1 MEFHTFLLQ
10 LALIYLAARVMG
22 EIAVRLGQSAVLGEL
37 LAGVLVGGSVLDWIE
52 PTEVLSLLGQVGV
65 MLLLFEVGLESDLE
79 SFLKVGWSATLVA
92 IIGVLTPFALGYGG
106 ALLLHLSPLQ
116 AIFLGATLTATSVA
130 ITARV
135 FQEMGRLDSPE
146 GQIILGA
153 AVLDDILGLVI
164 LSVVV
169 ALAESGSVSWLKV
182 GATAGAALFFLVA
195 AILVGFRYA
204 HLFTRIVDN
213 MKTRGR
219 VIVAAT
225 TFALLAGYA
234 AESVGVAAIVG
245 AFAAGLILERTE
257 NQAHIHE
264 LLRPVADV
272 FVPIF
277 FVMVGVAVDL
287 SKLNPFNGANWPVLG
302 LAGALAAAAIVGK
315 LVSGWGARGPGVNR
329 LAIGVGMLPRGEVG
343 LIFAGVGLSHGVIA
357 TGEYSA
363 LLLVIVLTT
372 FLAPILLKRVFRPQA
387 M

>member
-1 MEFHTFLLQ
+1 MAFHTFILH
-10 LALIYLAARVMG
+10 LAIIYLAARLMG
-22 EIAVRLGQSAVLGEL
+22 EVAVRLRQSPVLGEL
-37 LAGVLVGGSVLDWIE
+37 LAGVLVGGSVLGWIE
-52 PTEVLSLLGQVGV
+52 QTEVLKLLGDVGV
-65 MLLLFEVGLESDLE
+65 MLLLFEVGLESDLQ
-79 SFLKVGWSATLVA
+79 SFLKVGWSATWVA
-92 IIGVLTPFALGYGG
+92 VIGVITPFALGYGV
-106 ALLLHLSPLQ
+106 AVLLHLSPLQ

-146 GQIILGA
+146 GQMILGA

-169 ALAESGSVSWLKV
+169 AMAESGTVSWWRV
-182 GATAGAALFFLVA
+182 GATAGAAVVFRAA
-195 AILVGFRYA
+195 AIVLGVRYA
-204 HLFTRIVDN
+204 HLFTRVVDN

-219 VIVAAT
+219 LIIAAT

-245 AFAAGLILERTE
+245 AFAAGLILARTE
-257 NQAHIHE
+257 HQARISE
-264 LLRPVADV
+264 KLRPVADV

-287 SKLNPFNGANWPVLG
+287 SRLNPFHAANWPVLG
-302 LAGALAAAAIVGK
+302 LAGALTVAAIAGK
-315 LVSGWGARGPGVNR
+315 LVSGWGAMGPSVNR

-343 LIFAGVGLSHGVIA
+343 LIFAGVGLSHQIIA
-357 TGEYSA
+357 PGEYSA

-372 FLAPILLKRVFRPQA
+372 FLAPILLKRVLHAPA
-387 M
+387 